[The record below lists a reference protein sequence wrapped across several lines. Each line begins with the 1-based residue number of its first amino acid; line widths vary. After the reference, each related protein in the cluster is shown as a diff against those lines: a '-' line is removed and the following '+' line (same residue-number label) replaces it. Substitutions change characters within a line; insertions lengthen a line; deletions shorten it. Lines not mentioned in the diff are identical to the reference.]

1 MAVPLSFLRRRQAK
15 MPKYFSR
22 LYKPRVSTVGD
33 MENFIKSTYG
43 TMTQGDTLEEA
54 RSIRQAAPPR
64 KKYRTGA
71 LESVS
76 GYPRAPSMLT
86 PGMKGRSTRFDP
98 YDDTTPRDLY
108 PDRLRERFP
117 DLYESDNIVP
127 APKKKKS
134 PIAPKSRNLLN
145 PFDRSRRFMDA

>member
-1 MAVPLSFLRRRQAK
+1 MRRSSMSSALNAPARFRA
-15 MPKYFSR
+15 MTR
-22 LYKPRVSTVGD
+22 GGGI
-33 MENFIKSTYG
+33 ENFIKSTYG
-43 TMTQGDTLEEA
+43 TMTQGKTLAEA

-76 GYPRAPSMLT
+76 GFPRAPSMLT
-86 PGMKGRSTRFDP
+86 PDMKGRSKRFDP

-117 DLYESDNIVP
+117 DLYESKPMENIVP
-127 APKKKKS
+127 APKKKK
-134 PIAPKSRNLLN
+134 PIMQRLPKSRNLLN
-145 PFDRSRRFMDA
+145 PYDKSRRFMDA

>member
-1 MAVPLSFLRRRQAK
+1 
-15 MPKYFSR
+15 
-22 LYKPRVSTVGD
+22 

-43 TMTQGDTLEEA
+43 TMTQGKTLAEA

-71 LESVS
+71 LQSVS
-76 GYPRAPSMLT
+76 GFPRAPSMLT
-86 PGMKGRSTRFDP
+86 PDMKGRSTRFDP

-117 DLYESDNIVP
+117 DLYESKPMENIVP
-127 APKKKKS
+127 APKKKK
-134 PIAPKSRNLLN
+134 PIKLQPNSRNLLN
-145 PFDRSRRFMDA
+145 PYDRSRMFMDA